1 MEGEPSIWKDYSLLI
16 MAPNKYPQ
24 ELRDRAVRLAIEA
37 RRDPASRPGAINR
50 IAEQTGVGKE
60 TLRTWVRKAEQAEI
74 PVEPVDAETQIRQ
87 LEADN
92 RELRRSNEILKSAAA
107 YFGKAEFD
115 RLHR

>member
-1 MEGEPSIWKDYSLLI
+1 
-16 MAPNKYPQ
+16 MAPSTYPQ
-24 ELRDRAVRLAIEA
+24 EVRDRAVRLAVDA
-37 RRDPASRPGAINR
+37 RRDPASRPGAITR

-60 TLRTWVRKAEQAEI
+60 TLRTWVRKAEAAEI
-74 PVEPVDAETQIRQ
+74 PVETDDAQARIRQ